1 VNSNIR
7 IRVSNGCAMG
17 GVLLLLLAGIS
28 PSEWHPVIPFLL
40 GLLLI
45 GISHILTPCRDQIT
59 RWWRQRLLSWSGPLR
74 RPSPRD
80 RFK

>member
-1 VNSNIR
+1 M
-7 IRVSNGCAMG
+7 C

-45 GISHILTPCRDQIT
+45 GISHVLTPCRDQIT
-59 RWWRQRLLSWSGPLR
+59 QSWRQRLRSWAG
-74 RPSPRD
+74 
-80 RFK
+80 KKTE